1 MLFKTHNP
9 DVLECIANLSNDEVF
24 TPPEIANL
32 MLDSVAKAWEL
43 DHDGENI
50 WENPEVKFLDPC
62 AKSGVFLREIT
73 QRLSDGLASKIPN
86 LQDRVNHI
94 LTEQVFGLAIT
105 ELTALMT
112 RRSVYCSKSANGIH
126 SICDQFDNEE
136 GHVWFDR
143 TEHTWI
149 GGRNKVVL
157 DPVTGEDKVSRVKRR
172 CEFCGANEDDHNRG
186 PNFETHAYAFIH
198 TDDVNNLITRS
209 YGTSMQFDVVIG
221 NPPYQLKDGGA
232 GKSAKPLYHHFV
244 RSAKDLNPRYISLV
258 IPSRWMAG
266 GKGLD
271 DFRREMLSDDRIRH
285 LVDYIDSDEAFP
297 GVDIAGGVSYF
308 LWNRDNR
315 GTCTLE
321 THILSLIH
329 I

>member
-62 AKSGVFLREIT
+62 AKSVVFLREIT

-126 SICDQFDNEE
+126 SICC
-136 GHVWFDR
+136 
-143 TEHTWI
+143 
-149 GGRNKVVL
+149 L
-157 DPVTGEDKVSRVKRR
+157 L
-172 CEFCGANEDDHNRG
+172 
-186 PNFETHAYAFIH
+186 Y
-198 TDDVNNLITRS
+198 
-209 YGTSMQFDVVIG
+209 TSD
-221 NPPYQLKDGGA
+221 A
-232 GKSAKPLYHHFV
+232 A
-244 RSAKDLNPRYISLV
+244 
-258 IPSRWMAG
+258 
-266 GKGLD
+266 
-271 DFRREMLSDDRIRH
+271 
-285 LVDYIDSDEAFP
+285 DE
-297 GVDIAGGVSYF
+297 
-308 LWNRDNR
+308 
-315 GTCTLE
+315 
-321 THILSLIH
+321 
-329 I
+329 